1 MLNADNRKRNAET
14 DRESRRLLVASRKSF
29 VRIQH
34 SVFSRLTQHSNIP
47 GRARMTRILGIH
59 HVTAI
64 AADPQRNLDFY
75 AGVLGLRFVKRTVNF
90 DDPQTYHFYYGDEVG
105 SPGTI
110 MTFFPWPGARRGR
123 QGTGQVVVTSFA
135 VLPTAVGF
143 WLERLI
149 KHGVRFEGPTKRG
162 SSRGD
167 TEQVLAFRDHDGLML
182 EIVAH
187 PAADS
192 RPGWGG
198 APGISREQAI
208 RGFHAVTLWE
218 ERGDDTERLLVDTL
232 GFRPLREQE
241 GTRRYTTA
249 DGEPG
254 SLVDVRTIGGFPSA
268 ASGAGTVHHVAW
280 SVADDAAELAMRQ
293 RVIDGGYEPTP
304 VIDRNYFHSVYFR
317 EPGGVLFEL
326 ATKPPGFTVDEP
338 VETLGE
344 RLMLPPQYEPYRAQ
358 LEAALPAIHLPMPI
372 NELSALATGET
383 SSGPEEVSGD
393 ALGFIHRYL
402 PPSAGSES
410 AGSTTLLLLHGTGGD
425 EDNLIS
431 LGRSLLPGAGLLS
444 PRGKVLERG
453 MPRFFRRLADGV
465 FDQDDLARRT
475 NELADFVDAAAR
487 TYNLRRDGIVAVG
500 FSNGANIA
508 ASMLLR
514 HRGALRGAVLLSPMV
529 PFEPD
534 APPAL
539 TGTSVFIG
547 AGRADTMV
555 PQSQVV
561 RLAEILQAAGADV
574 TLHWEPGG
582 HEISPSVVRVV
593 QEWLSVRSWKQD
605 AESDTPVTHATRA
618 V

>member
-1 MLNADNRKRNAET
+1 
-14 DRESRRLLVASRKSF
+14 
-29 VRIQH
+29 
-34 SVFSRLTQHSNIP
+34 
-47 GRARMTRILGIH
+47 MTRVLGIH

-90 DDPQTYHFYYGDEVG
+90 DDPQTYHFYYGDEIG
-105 SPGTI
+105 TPGTI

-123 QGTGQVVVTSFA
+123 QGTGQVAVTSFA
-135 VLPTAVGF
+135 VLPTALGF

-149 KHGVRFEGPTKRG
+149 RHGVRFEGPTKRG
-162 SSRGD
+162 ATGGD
-167 TEQVLAFRDHDGLML
+167 MEQVLAFRDHDGLML

-187 PAADS
+187 PGADG

-198 APGISREQAI
+198 APRIQPEHAI

-218 ERGDDTERLLVDTL
+218 ESGEDTERLLVDTL
-232 GFRPLREQE
+232 GFRPVREEE

-254 SLVDVRTIGGFPSA
+254 SLVDVRTIGGFPA
-268 ASGAGTVHHVAW
+268 AATGAGTVHHVAW
-280 SVADDAAELAMRQ
+280 SVTDDAAELAVRQ
-293 RVIDGGYEPTP
+293 RVSEAGLEPTP

-326 ATKPPGFTVDEP
+326 ATKAPGFTVDEP

-358 LEAALPAIHLPMPI
+358 LEATLPPIHLPMPVTDI
-372 NELSALATGET
+372 ADAAMAADASA
-383 SSGPEEVSGD
+383 PEDVSGD

-402 PPSAGSES
+402 PPSAGAEP

-425 EDNLIS
+425 EDNLVS

-444 PRGKVLERG
+444 PRGKLLERG
-453 MPRFFRRLADGV
+453 MPRFFRRLAEGV
-465 FDQDDLARRT
+465 FDQEDLARRT
-475 NELADFVDAAAR
+475 DELADFVEAAAT
-487 TYNLRRDGIVAVG
+487 TYNLRRGGIIAVG

-514 HRGALRGAVLLSPMV
+514 RPGVLRGAVLLSPMV
-529 PFEPD
+529 PFEPSTVPD
-534 APPAL
+534 L
-539 TGTSVFIG
+539 SGTTVFIG
-547 AGRADTMV
+547 AGRADSMV

-561 RLAEILQAAGADV
+561 RLTEILRQAGADV
-574 TLHWEPGG
+574 TLQWEPGG
-582 HEISPSVVRVV
+582 HEITPRIVSAV
-593 QEWLSVRSWKQD
+593 QEWLVAGSAQRAAGSVQASLGT
-605 AESDTPVTHATRA
+605 ASA
-618 V
+618 